1 MPFMKSE
8 RVYIWVTLKFI
19 IADKFDGVQISSPD
33 SDYNSDDDSTENEV
47 MYKEIGQ
54 FYLEYCVF
62 WDYQILR
69 LMKSNCLCRHLSLIS
84 LSFNTLM
91 IK

>member
-33 SDYNSDDDSTENEV
+33 SDYNSDDDSTEHEA

-54 FYLEYCVF
+54 FYLEHCVF
-62 WDYQILR
+62 LGLPNYEIDD
-69 LMKSNCLCRHLSLIS
+69 K
-84 LSFNTLM
+84 
-91 IK
+91 